1 MTAICRP
8 APVEAP
14 CGPSR
19 APGDNPPPEARD
31 KTLFD
36 AELRPHRSLS
46 PRGFLLLMAGV
57 CAISFTGGLAFWL
70 AGAWPV
76 IGFLGADVLLIYL
89 AFKASYR
96 SGRMVETLQLTP
108 RTLTVRRTWP
118 GGRSRCWEF
127 QPYWLQVDLADPP
140 RHDSPLVLR
149 SHGQSLAIGS
159 FLTKE
164 ERAEVAEALRA
175 ALVRARAACR
185 PA

>member
-8 APVEAP
+8 APVD
-14 CGPSR
+14 PSKVD
-19 APGDNPPPEARD
+19 PEGKPLPEARD

-46 PRGFLLLMAGV
+46 PRGFVFLMAGV
-57 CAISFTGGLAFWL
+57 CAISFTGGLAFFL

-76 IGFLGADVLLIYL
+76 IGFMGADVLLIYL
-89 AFKASYR
+89 AFKINYR
-96 SGRMVETLQLTP
+96 SGRLVETLHLTP
-108 RTLTVRRTWP
+108 ETLTVRRIWP
-118 GGRSRCWEF
+118 GGRSRSWEF
-127 QPYWLQVDLADPP
+127 QPYWLQVELADPP

-149 SHGQSLAIGS
+149 SHGRSLSIGS

-164 ERAEVAEALRA
+164 ERAEVATALRD
-175 ALVRARAACR
+175 ALLRARQSCR

>member
-1 MTAICRP
+1 MSAICRP
-8 APVEAP
+8 APVSPQVDAK
-14 CGPSR
+14 G
-19 APGDNPPPEARD
+19 NPLPEPRD
-31 KTLFD
+31 AALFD

-46 PRGFLLLMAGV
+46 PRGFLFLMTGV

-89 AFKASYR
+89 AFRINYR
-96 SGRMVETLQLTP
+96 SGRLVETLHLTKE
-108 RTLTVRRTWP
+108 TLTVRRIWP
-118 GGRSRCWEF
+118 GGQARTWEF
-127 QPYWLQVDLADPP
+127 QPAWLQVDLANPP

-149 SHGQSLAIGS
+149 SHGRQLSIGS

-175 ALVRARAACR
+175 ALLRAREACR
-185 PA
+185 PAEIG